1 MRRWGLHCF
10 ERFPSCVHVVAGS
23 SLSSLFVLLFH
34 NLSNDIWNILKGMT
48 LSTRTRI
55 TAAPPSPALSSRSR
69 LWPLSLSQCQQ
80 QADSRMAQRPSFA
93 DALANTGL
101 VRIRGGK
108 KRSALT
114 FGAA

>member
-1 MRRWGLHCF
+1 
-10 ERFPSCVHVVAGS
+10 
-23 SLSSLFVLLFH
+23 
-34 NLSNDIWNILKGMT
+34 MT

-101 VRIRGGK
+101 KLFCNSHDNYRLRRCEEGCSGCGSDQEKGLMHILETSV
-108 KRSALT
+108 
-114 FGAA
+114 